1 MYNII
6 KSDLYRILKG
16 KAIYIIMIIIIVIS
30 LVSAIGLSAG
40 HIGLSVGTNLD
51 LNDVETLEKISNT
64 KSLSEYREVMKS
76 LGDFKLDSQIIG
88 TNVNLYYIF
97 IAIVVILISTDFSNS
112 TVKNTLSSAISKR
125 KYYFSKLILSLAIC
139 TFIILF
145 NNYFTYI
152 INYIINGSKFSSSF
166 IEITKITLYQFPLLY
181 GIISFLVSLAFLT
194 RKTALFNGISIP
206 FILVVQMVIMG
217 ITNLFKIKADW
228 FYNYE
233 IQFALVKLA
242 DNASNE
248 YILKCALLGMAYII
262 IFNAIG
268 YFLFKKSEIK

>member
-16 KAIYIIMIIIIVIS
+16 KAVYIIMIIIIIMS
-30 LVSAIGLSAG
+30 LVSAVGLSAG

-51 LNDVETLEKISNT
+51 LDDVETLEKVSKA
-64 KSLSEYREVMKS
+64 KSLSEYREVMMS
-76 LGDFKLDSQIIG
+76 LGDFKLDAQVVG
-88 TNVNLYYIF
+88 TNVNLYYMF
-97 IAIVVILISTDFSNS
+97 IAIIVILITVDFSNS

-145 NNYFTYI
+145 NNYFVYI
-152 INYIINGSKFSSSF
+152 VNYIINGSKFASSF
-166 IEITKITLYQFPLLY
+166 IEITKITLYQIPLLY
-181 GIISFLVSLAFLT
+181 GIISFLVGLAFLT
-194 RKTALFNGISIP
+194 KKTALFNGISIP
-206 FILVVQMVIMG
+206 FIMVVQLVVMG

-233 IQFALVKLA
+233 IQFALTKLA

-248 YILKCALLGMAYII
+248 YILKCALLGVAYII
-262 IFNAIG
+262 IFNVIG
-268 YFLFKKSEIK
+268 YFSLKKSEIK